1 MERARYSPVYRQAEI
16 TGKGQP
22 DIHSFKLRK
31 ANMGDH
37 VRMAKSYPGGDQNN
51 NFFIKKGELL
61 LGEKGNRDL
70 YERCFSSYNGL
81 YRGEKSTEALM
92 RKFSFKGVATGDWE
106 FEGENMFGTDPLDH
120 GFGFLRAGSDT
131 IANNS
136 EQDLYGGDIVVWQF
150 GETDGGKNA
159 DGQPRRVVD
168 SGLNPWAAQNKEGT
182 PLGKA
187 LIQIKPLDPMDFSS
201 QVAGAF
207 ALFNVPKVQGG
218 VQDVTMEDFLRP
230 EKEKE
235 LSTLQEEGF
244 ALKHGL
250 AIIMLQDR
258 IRYRETLGM
267 LALSQAQLEA
277 ELNNILNDQ
286 TLYRRILDFNIPD
299 NGAAVAFN
307 RGANGIG
314 RDNAMNTIHILYGGI
329 FNAAYAKMSRIVGK
343 VMRSSKAGGSVDIM
357 FSHFKCWI

>member
-1 MERARYSPVYRQAEI
+1 MDRARYSPVYRQAEI

-22 DIHSFKLRK
+22 DIHSFKQRK
-31 ANMGDH
+31 ANMADH

-92 RKFSFKGVATGDWE
+92 RKYCFKGVATGDWE

-131 IANNS
+131 IVNNS

-150 GETDGGKNA
+150 SDIDGGKNTN
-159 DGQPRRVVD
+159 GQPRRVVD
-168 SGLNPWAAQNKEGT
+168 SGLNPWAPQNKEGT

-207 ALFNVPKVQGG
+207 ALFNVSKTQGG
-218 VQDVTMEDFLRP
+218 VQNVTMEDFLKP
-230 EKEKE
+230 EKDKE
-235 LSTLQEEGF
+235 LSTMQEEAF
-244 ALKHGL
+244 ALREGIAHIVLQGL
-250 AIIMLQDR
+250 IAMNG
-258 IRYRETLGM
+258 LGGR
-267 LALSQAQLEA
+267 
-277 ELNNILNDQ
+277 NIGDVYTQILGNDD
-286 TLYRRILDFNIPD
+286 LYRRILDVNIPD
-299 NGAAVAFN
+299 NRAAINFN
-307 RGANGIG
+307 RSGAGIG
-314 RDNAMNTIHILYGGI
+314 GDRAVNTIHILYGGI

>member
-1 MERARYSPVYRQAEI
+1 MTSVMERARYSPVYRQAEI

-22 DIHSFKLRK
+22 DIHSFKQRK

-61 LGEKGNRDL
+61 LGEKGNRDI

-92 RKFSFKGVATGDWE
+92 RKYSFKGVATGDWE

-131 IANNS
+131 IVNNS

-150 GETDGGKNA
+150 GETDGGKDAN
-159 DGQPRRVVD
+159 GQPRRVVD
-168 SGLNPWAAQNKEGT
+168 NGLNPWAAQNKEGT

-218 VQDVTMEDFLRP
+218 VLDVTMEDFLKT

-244 ALKHGL
+244 ALKHGIACIVL
-250 AIIMLQDR
+250 QGLIAMGGGLGAMSPTQAYNAI
-258 IRYRETLGM
+258 
-267 LALSQAQLEA
+267 
-277 ELNNILNDQ
+277 LNNQD
-286 TLYRRILDFNIPD
+286 LYRRVLDYNIPD
-299 NGAAVAFN
+299 NEQAVAFN

-314 RDNAMNTIHILYGGI
+314 RDKAMHTIHILYGGI